1 MWRAI
6 GLMLMGAGAVL
17 AQRNDPGPGNHV
29 DPRVEAALKE
39 IVPLTSGVR
48 EDDHPAIAS
57 RGDVAW
63 TAWVSYSESDD
74 TTDIYAAVY
83 RNGGWG
89 SPQRVTLASGDYS
102 KPAITIDGSGT
113 VWVAWPAQVAHN
125 WDIYGRVYRPGTGWG
140 GIERW
145 TTDVAPDL
153 QPALASDHDRVM
165 LVWQGFRKGDLDILY
180 RLHES
185 GAWRPEGFV
194 TRNTA
199 NDWEPAVAAS
209 GTGDFHVVW
218 DSYRGDYDVM
228 LRTLHAGGQWS
239 EERAVAQSAR
249 LENHASVS
257 VDPRGRA
264 WIAWEA
270 GPEAWASDSP
280 DGGLRPRRDIEI
292 ACLEN
297 GKLYRSTELD
307 EALRKLAGKEGMQAP
322 ALFAGGDGRLRLFF
336 RQPMNKNW
344 LKVGL
349 TVWDGSKWSK
359 PDMVPYSEGRID
371 QRIVIAPVGSRI
383 LMEYPAG
390 STHNIVFVRPYEVG
404 AAGGGETAVPLSLSE
419 PPAKEAPAPRPVH
432 TLKGY
437 RVVFGDLHRHTD
449 ISEDGGIPDGSLI
462 DTMRYAADA
471 AGLDFIGI
479 TDHTRYLPRRYN
491 LWRLKQIADLYY
503 KPGAFS
509 PLHAYE
515 RSQYSPWGHRN
526 IVNLDRNYT
535 PVPANY
541 EIGDQ
546 GVSPW
551 GLFAA
556 LKGKNAISIPHTSA
570 WGSKQVS
577 WDYYD
582 PEVERLV
589 EIYQGMRSTY
599 EYNGAPDRAGEA
611 VYEKDSKS
619 FVWDA
624 LARKHRLGFIASS
637 DHGSTHVSFAV
648 VLARNIDRQ
657 SIFDS
662 LRARRTY
669 AATDKIFLDFTMG
682 DHLMGE
688 EVTAQGIP
696 EFQVN
701 VEGTAP
707 VARIDIIK
715 DGTFVYTSNPN
726 TRTAK
731 FAFRDQNFVGD
742 ESYYYVRIIQADKN
756 MAWASPIW
764 VKSSGRK

>member
-1 MWRAI
+1 M
-6 GLMLMGAGAVL
+6 
-17 AQRNDPGPGNHV
+17 
-29 DPRVEAALKE
+29 
-39 IVPLTSGVR
+39 TTGVR

-63 TAWVSYSESDD
+63 AAWVSYSEADD
-74 TTDIYAAVY
+74 TTDIYAATL
-83 RNGGWG
+83 RNGTW
-89 SPQRVTLASGDYS
+89 STPQRVTAMSGDYS
-102 KPAITIDGSGT
+102 KPAITIDGSGA
-113 VWVAWPAQVAHN
+113 VWIAWPAQVARN
-125 WDIYGRVYRPGTGWG
+125 WDIYGRVYHPQSGWG
-140 GIERW
+140 TVERW
-145 TTDVAPDL
+145 TSDPSPDL
-153 QPALASDHDRVM
+153 QPALASYQTRVM
-165 LVWQGFRKGDLDILY
+165 LVWQGFRKSDLDILY
-180 RLHES
+180 RIHEN
-185 GAWRPEGFV
+185 GAWKPEGFV
-194 TRNTA
+194 TRATA
-199 NDWEPAVAAS
+199 NDWEPVVAAS
-209 GTGDFHVVW
+209 GAGDFHVAW

-228 LRTLHAGGQWS
+228 LRTLRAGGQWS
-239 EERAVAQSAR
+239 AEIPVAQSRR
-249 LENHASVS
+249 LENHASLS
-257 VDPRGRA
+257 VDNRDRL

-270 GPEAWASDSP
+270 GPEAWAYDSA
-280 DGGLRPRRDIEI
+280 DSGLRPRRDIEI

-297 GKLYRSTELD
+297 GKLYRAPD
-307 EALRKLAGKEGMQAP
+307 MDAALRKLAGQQGMQAP
-322 ALFAGGDGRLRLFF
+322 AVFAAGDGRLRLFF

-349 TVWDGSKWSK
+349 TVWDGAQWSK
-359 PDMVPYSEGRID
+359 PDMFPYSEGRID
-371 QRIVIAPVGSRI
+371 QRIVLAQVGSKVVVS
-383 LMEYPAG
+383 YPAG
-390 STHNIVFVRPYEVG
+390 SSHNVVVARPFDAG
-404 AAGGGETAVPLSLSE
+404 TAGGGEIAFPLVLTDMA
-419 PPAKEAPAPRPVH
+419 AKEPSAPRPIH
-432 TLKGY
+432 TLNGY
-437 RVVFGDLHRHTD
+437 RVVWGDLHRHTD
-449 ISEDGGIPDGSLI
+449 ISEDGGITDGSLI

-503 KPGAFS
+503 KPGTFS

-526 IVNLDRNYT
+526 IINLDRNYT
-535 PVPANY
+535 PVPASY

-556 LKGKNAISIPHTSA
+556 LKGRNAISIPHTPA

-582 PEVERLV
+582 PEIERLV

-599 EYNGAPDRAGEA
+599 EYNGAPDRADQA

-624 LARKHRLGFIASS
+624 LARKHKLGFIASS
-637 DHGSTHVSFAV
+637 DHGSTHVSFAAV
-648 VLARNIDRQ
+648 WVRYIDRQ

-662 LRARRTY
+662 LKARRTY
-669 AATDKIFLDFTMG
+669 AATDKIFLDFSMG

-688 EVTAQGIP
+688 EVVTQGIP
-696 EFQVN
+696 EFKVN

-707 VARIDIIK
+707 IARIDVIK

-726 TRTAK
+726 TRTAT
-731 FAFRDQNFVGD
+731 FTYRDQAFKGD
-742 ESYYYVRIIQADKN
+742 ESYYYVRVIQADKN

-764 VKSSGRK
+764 VRR